1 MRLTIQILLF
11 IISYVPLYLIF
22 FFQNFN
28 DELWTAE
35 DTFIGSKETVLINNV
50 SIAFLILI
58 VSSIL
63 LYFILYKIVIKSSHE
78 EIQVVKI
85 QDNNTEHLS
94 YLATYILPFIGLKFD
109 TWQNILS
116 TVALFYIL
124 GHIYIKTN
132 LILTNPTL
140 TLFGY
145 NISKIENEKGKIK
158 IIIHKEPLKRGKVE
172 KVVHLTSNVY
182 LQKLIK

>member
-11 IISYVPLYLIF
+11 VISYVPLYFIL
-22 FFQNFN
+22 FFQNL
-28 DELWTAE
+28 DDKLWSKANQ
-35 DTFIGSKETVLINNV
+35 FIGLKEALILNKV
-50 SIAFLILI
+50 SLAFLILI
-58 VSSIL
+58 IGSVS

-78 EIQVVKI
+78 EIQVVRI
-85 QDNNTEHLS
+85 QDNHAEHLS

-145 NISKIENEKGKIK
+145 HISKIENDKEKMK
-158 IIIHKEPLKRGKVE
+158 IIIHKQALKKGQTE

-182 LQKLIK
+182 LQKITE

>member
-11 IISYVPLYLIF
+11 VISYVPLYFIL
-22 FFQNFN
+22 FFQNL
-28 DELWTAE
+28 DDKLWSKSNE
-35 DTFIGSKETVLINNV
+35 FIGLKETLILNKV
-50 SIAFLILI
+50 SLSFLILI
-58 VSSIL
+58 FVSVS

-78 EIQVVKI
+78 ELQIVRI
-85 QDNNTEHLS
+85 QDNHAEHLS

-145 NISKIENEKGKIK
+145 HISKIENEKERMK
-158 IIIHKEPLKRGKVE
+158 IIIHKEALKKGQTE

-182 LQKLIK
+182 LQKIKE

>member
-11 IISYVPLYLIF
+11 VISYVPLYFIL
-22 FFQNFN
+22 FFQNLN
-28 DELWTAE
+28 DEVWSKANE
-35 DTFIGSKETVLINNV
+35 FIGLKEVLILNKV
-50 SIAFLILI
+50 SLAFLILI
-58 VSSIL
+58 VGSVS

-78 EIQVVKI
+78 EIQVVRI
-85 QDNNTEHLS
+85 QDNHAEHLS

-145 NISKIENEKGKIK
+145 HISKIENDKEKMK
-158 IIIHKEPLKRGKVE
+158 IIIHRHALKKGQTE

-182 LQKLIK
+182 LQKIKE

>member
-11 IISYVPLYLIF
+11 VISYVPLYFIL
-22 FFQNFN
+22 FFQNLN
-28 DELWTAE
+28 DKLWSKANE
-35 DTFIGSKETVLINNV
+35 FIGLKEALILNKV
-50 SIAFLILI
+50 SLAFLILI
-58 VSSIL
+58 IGSVS

-78 EIQVVKI
+78 EILVVRI
-85 QDNNTEHLS
+85 QDNHAEHLS

-145 NISKIENEKGKIK
+145 HISKIENDKKKMK
-158 IIIHKEPLKRGKVE
+158 IIIHKQALKKGQTE

-182 LQKLIK
+182 LQKIQE

>member
-11 IISYVPLYLIF
+11 VISYVPLYFIL
-22 FFQNFN
+22 FFQNLN
-28 DELWTAE
+28 DKLWSKANE
-35 DTFIGSKETVLINNV
+35 FIGLKEALILNKV
-50 SIAFLILI
+50 SLAFLILI
-58 VSSIL
+58 IGSVS
-63 LYFILYKIVIKSSHE
+63 LYFILYKIVIKSSNE
-78 EIQVVKI
+78 EIKVVRI
-85 QDNNTEHLS
+85 QDNHAEHLS

-145 NISKIENEKGKIK
+145 HISKIENDNEKMK
-158 IIIHKEPLKRGKVE
+158 IIIHKQALKKGQTE

-182 LQKLIK
+182 LQKI

>member
-11 IISYVPLYLIF
+11 VISYVPLYFIL
-22 FFQNFN
+22 FFQNLN
-28 DELWTAE
+28 DKLWTKANE
-35 DTFIGSKETVLINNV
+35 FIGIKEALILNKV
-50 SIAFLILI
+50 SLAFLILI
-58 VSSIL
+58 IGSVS

-78 EIQVVKI
+78 EIKVVRI
-85 QDNNTEHLS
+85 QDNHAEHLS

-145 NISKIENEKGKIK
+145 HISKIENDKEKMK
-158 IIIHKEPLKRGKVE
+158 IIIHKQALKKGQTE

-182 LQKLIK
+182 LQKITE

>member
-11 IISYVPLYLIF
+11 VISYVPLYFIL
-22 FFQNFN
+22 FFQNLN
-28 DELWTAE
+28 DELWSKANE
-35 DTFIGSKETVLINNV
+35 FIGLKEALILNKV

-58 VSSIL
+58 VGSVS
-63 LYFILYKIVIKSSHE
+63 LYFILYKIVINSSHE
-78 EIQVVKI
+78 EIQVVRI
-85 QDNNTEHLS
+85 QDNHTEHLS

-145 NISKIENEKGKIK
+145 HISKIENDKEKMK
-158 IIIHKEPLKRGKVE
+158 IIIHKQALKKGQKE

-182 LQKLIK
+182 LQKIKE

>member
-11 IISYVPLYLIF
+11 VISYVPLYFIL
-22 FFQNFN
+22 FFQNLN
-28 DELWTAE
+28 DKLWSEANE
-35 DTFIGSKETVLINNV
+35 FIGLKEALILNKV
-50 SIAFLILI
+50 SLSFLILI
-58 VSSIL
+58 FGSVL
-63 LYFILYKIVIKSSHE
+63 LYFILYKIIIKSSHE
-78 EIQVVKI
+78 EIQVIRI
-85 QDNNTEHLS
+85 QDNHAEHLS

-145 NISKIENEKGKIK
+145 HISKIENDKEKMK
-158 IIIHKEPLKRGKVE
+158 IIIHKKALKKGQTE

-182 LQKLIK
+182 LQKITE

>member
-11 IISYVPLYLIF
+11 VISYVPLYFIL
-22 FFQNFN
+22 FFQNLN
-28 DELWTAE
+28 DKLWTI
-35 DTFIGSKETVLINNV
+35 DNTFIGFKESVLINKV

-58 VSSIL
+58 VGSVS

-78 EIQVVKI
+78 EIQVVRI
-85 QDNNTEHLS
+85 QDNHAEHLS

-116 TVALFYIL
+116 TIALFYIL

-140 TLFGY
+140 TLFRY
-145 NISKIENEKGKIK
+145 HISKIENEKEKMK
-158 IIIHKEPLKRGKVE
+158 IIIHKKPLKKGQVE

-182 LQKLIK
+182 LQKLIL